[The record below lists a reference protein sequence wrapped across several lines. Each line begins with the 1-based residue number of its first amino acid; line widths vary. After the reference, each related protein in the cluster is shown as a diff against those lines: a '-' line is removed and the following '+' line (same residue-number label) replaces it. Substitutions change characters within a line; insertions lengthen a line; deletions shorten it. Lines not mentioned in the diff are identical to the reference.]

1 MTVLLVC
8 KETPKAIPKISKK
21 NCQFLW
27 LKADT
32 INVVFSERKLLSMML
47 FFYFVQLDLSPLFEI
62 SISAVCLEKG
72 LTGLAHSV
80 LIVVHEL

>member
-27 LKADT
+27 LKA
-32 INVVFSERKLLSMML
+32 KLLSMML
-47 FFYFVQLDLSPLFEI
+47 DFFYFVQLDLSPLFEI
-62 SISAVCLEKG
+62 STSAICLEKG

>member
-8 KETPKAIPKISKK
+8 KETPKAFPRIFEK

-47 FFYFVQLDLSPLFEI
+47 FFYFVQLDLSPPFEI
-62 SISAVCLEKG
+62 YILVICLEKS
-72 LTGLAHSV
+72 LPGLAHSV